1 MSVLK
6 KKLDRVPVAF
16 ILRVADKSL
25 RYMDAYRQGA
35 TGRLAAFANKKY
47 TSHRCLPAS
56 WLKECMDDYKAA
68 LGEKAEDDDNAET
81 DTGSECGSSTEESDA
96 ADFVAA
102 ARADRSAARANDQ
115 IAVFEL
121 RAAAALAATG
131 GVNAQGRP
139 QRRRLPVNYSEDV
152 QSQRTYNNV

>member
-1 MSVLK
+1 M
-6 KKLDRVPVAF
+6 PVGR
-16 ILRVADKSL
+16 RVAIYED
-25 RYMDAYRQGA
+25 GE
-35 TGRLAAFANKKY
+35 LA
-47 TSHRCLPAS
+47 
-56 WLKECMDDYKAA
+56 
-68 LGEKAEDDDNAET
+68 DDDNTEA
-81 DTGSECGSSTEESDA
+81 DTGRESGSDA
-96 ADFVAA
+96 ADLVAA